1 MALMRWDP
9 FRELETM
16 QARLNR
22 IFGEMPAR
30 RDEDTP
36 LFTDWAPAVDI
47 QEIDK
52 EYVLKAD
59 LPEMKKEDVKV
70 AVDNGVLTIEGE
82 RKREKE
88 EKGKTYHRVE
98 RAYGRFVRRFVLP
111 TEIAPTKVAAEF
123 KDGVLMVHLPKEEA
137 AKPKA
142 IEVKVA

>member
-1 MALMRWDP
+1 MALMRWGP
-9 FRELETM
+9 FRELESM

-59 LPEMKKEDVKV
+59 LPEMKNEDVKV
-70 AVDNGVLTIEGE
+70 ELENGVLTIEGE

-88 EKGKTYHRVE
+88 EKGKTFHRVE

-111 TEIAPTKVAAEF
+111 TEIDGENVKADF
-123 KDGVLMVHLPKEEA
+123 KEGVLTVHLAKAEA